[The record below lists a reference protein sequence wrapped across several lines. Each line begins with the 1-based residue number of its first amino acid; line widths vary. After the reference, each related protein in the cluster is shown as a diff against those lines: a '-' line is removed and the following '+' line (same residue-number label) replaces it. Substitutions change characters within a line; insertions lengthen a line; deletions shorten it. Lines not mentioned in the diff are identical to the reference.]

1 MQSVGDNACFLTPDV
16 CLEDAEEYIPK
27 IAACKGLDLA
37 LVREGFGRIS
47 SIVEVVPAS
56 LYSQYQSEAIKR
68 IKQRD
73 IVDWPILATALL
85 FNCPIWTEDQDFFG
99 TGVPTWTSDRVHLY
113 FHSEEKN

>member
-73 IVDWPILATALL
+73 IDKGVEAVWLRWATFAGDLPKMSDECARYI
-85 FNCPIWTEDQDFFG
+85 FRQD
-99 TGVPTWTSDRVHLY
+99 THLCGG
-113 FHSEEKN
+113 